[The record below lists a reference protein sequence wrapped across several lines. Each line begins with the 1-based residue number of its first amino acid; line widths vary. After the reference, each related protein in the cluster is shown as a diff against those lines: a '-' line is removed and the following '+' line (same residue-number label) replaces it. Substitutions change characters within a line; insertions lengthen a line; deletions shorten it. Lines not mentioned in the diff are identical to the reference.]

1 MRAHETAKEFL
12 RHRWALRRNQ
22 PFTPIQEFERMERV
36 TFSAHFNESLP
47 DGCRLQAHDVGSAAG
62 GRLSPP
68 AATNQE

>member
-12 RHRWALRRNQ
+12 RDRWARRRNQ

-36 TFSAHFNESLP
+36 SFRARFNETQS
-47 DGCRLQAHDVGSAAG
+47 DVCRLQPQHVGAAG
-62 GRLSPP
+62 GVSLSPP